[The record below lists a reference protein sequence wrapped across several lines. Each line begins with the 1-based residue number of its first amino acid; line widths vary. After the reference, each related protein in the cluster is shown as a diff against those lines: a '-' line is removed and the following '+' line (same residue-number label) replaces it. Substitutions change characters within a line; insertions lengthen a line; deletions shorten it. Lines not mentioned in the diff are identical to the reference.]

1 MKRLA
6 EIVVNNSSEK
16 VPIGTLLLVD
26 ELILPQDLDLALE
39 HQKHSKQL
47 LGQILIRLGALKDD
61 DLDRTLKLQSR
72 TAIN

>member
-6 EIVVNNSSEK
+6 EIIVNNSTEK
-16 VPIGTLLLVD
+16 VPLGTLLLVD

-47 LGQILIRLGALKDD
+47 LGQILLRLGAVKHD

-72 TAIN
+72 SAAN